1 MTHLTKASVVGLLA
15 LGLPGTLAAQQP
27 NARAQAANNAAN
39 EGLDQDRHLIL
50 HAVNKAIDGTGLEFA
65 AHLARGGRHQDDHG
79 RQEADNRRDRGDD
92 NRRDRRDDDR
102 QGDNQ
107 DRRRDQRADQQLAG
121 QLEQQARQEFAAS
134 DRLLDAAGNDTRPDA
149 GADAD
154 RPDDRT
160 AWTHRLHAAANQYTN
175 TLRSLAGVREHDDR
189 ASGSEGTRGQGDADQ
204 DRRNDRADRDRA
216 DRSDSNRNA
225 QQHRRLNRGDVA
237 RVLLINHAVR
247 LATEA
252 YFVNQGH
259 DRRQGND
266 ADSRHGPS
274 QRHRERARQLEADS
288 NQILQR
294 VQASASRQD
303 DDDNRRDQDRD
314 QNRRDREQEQRNRDR
329 DQQDRDRNQQDR
341 DQDQQ
346 GQASVR
352 ELAQQG
358 QRLIDSLQRI
368 NASESRGR

>member
-1 MTHLTKASVVGLLA
+1 MRRQEKTTMTHLTKASVVGLLA
-15 LGLPGTLAAQQP
+15 LALPGTLAAQQP

-39 EGLDQDRHLIL
+39 EGQDQDRYLIL
-50 HAVNKAIDGTGLEFA
+50 HALNKAIDGTGLEFA
-65 AHLARGGRHQDDHG
+65 AHLARGGRRQDDQG

-92 NRRDRRDDDR
+92 NQRDRGDDGR

-107 DRRRDQRADQQLAG
+107 DRQRDQQADQQLAG
-121 QLEQQARQEFAAS
+121 LLEQQARQEFAAS
-134 DRLLDAAGNDTRPDA
+134 NRLLAAAGNAARPDA
-149 GADAD
+149 A

-160 AWTHRLHAAANQYTN
+160 AWTRRLHAAANQYTN
-175 TLRSLAGVREHDDR
+175 TLRSLAGVRERDDR
-189 ASGSEGTRGQGDADQ
+189 ASGSEGNRGQGDADQ
-204 DRRNDRADRDRA
+204 DRRNDRAERDRA
-216 DRSDSNRNA
+216 DRADSNRNA
-225 QQHRRLNRGDVA
+225 QQQRRLNRGDIA

-247 LATEA
+247 QATEA
-252 YFVNQGH
+252 YFVNQWD

-266 ADSRHGPS
+266 ADSRRGPA
-274 QRHRERARQLEADS
+274 QRLRERARQLEADS

-303 DDDNRRDQDRD
+303 DDNRRDQDRD
-314 QNRRDREQEQRNRDR
+314 QDRRDRDQEQRNRDR
-329 DQQDRDRNQQDR
+329 DQQNR

-352 ELAQQG
+352 ELAQQA
-358 QRLIDSLQRI
+358 QRLVDSLQRI

>member
-15 LGLPGTLAAQQP
+15 LALPGTLAAQQP

-39 EGLDQDRHLIL
+39 EGQDQDRHLIL
-50 HAVNKAIDGTGLEFA
+50 HALNKAIDGTGLEFA
-65 AHLARGGRHQDDHG
+65 AHLARGGRQQDDQG

-92 NRRDRRDDDR
+92 NQRDRRDDDR

-107 DRRRDQRADQQLAG
+107 DRRRDRQADQQLAG
-121 QLEQQARQEFAAS
+121 QLERQARQEFAAS
-134 DRLLDAAGNDTRPDA
+134 DRLLDAAGNDARPDA
-149 GADAD
+149 GADAA

-160 AWTHRLHAAANQYTN
+160 AWTRRLHAAANQYTN
-175 TLRSLAGVREHDDR
+175 TLRSLAGVRERDDR
-189 ASGSEGTRGQGDADQ
+189 ASGSEGNRGQGDADQ

-216 DRSDSNRNA
+216 GRSDSNRNA

-252 YFVNQGH
+252 YFVNQWD
-259 DRRQGND
+259 DRRQGDD
-266 ADSRHGPS
+266 ADSRRGPA

-288 NQILQR
+288 NQILQQ

-314 QNRRDREQEQRNRDR
+314 QNRRDRDQEQRNRDR
-329 DQQDRDRNQQDR
+329 DQQNR

-352 ELAQQG
+352 ELTHQA
-358 QRLIDSLQRI
+358 QRLIDSLERI